1 MPESIHQN
9 IKVKAE
15 GYRQCYR
22 NQKLQQLHDN
32 ECSQNVTKQSHTQG
46 QGLDEHLQDID
57 RCYNRD
63 GFGKALDPSAHTF
76 LRIPAASTR
85 TILIRAS
92 AAVTFRSLVGGF
104 IPNNPMILDMPRY
117 NSTLTRYGTYRLPS
131 SPIIPVTMP
140 SSFVTIVS
148 ATSCRLLT
156 LCTLRLLVRIID
168 KIRMT
173 AMTTQVI
180 TTDSA
185 MSSCTPPI
193 RGRPAGSLI
202 EKPCHNSVP

>member
-1 MPESIHQN
+1 MITNAPKTLPNNRIHRDRGLMN
-9 IKVKAE
+9 TSRILIGVTIAIGSVK
-15 GYRQCYR
+15 
-22 NQKLQQLHDN
+22 LLIHPP
-32 ECSQNVTKQSHTQG
+32 T
-46 QGLDEHLQDID
+46 
-57 RCYNRD
+57 
-63 GFGKALDPSAHTF
+63 PF
-76 LRIPAASTR
+76 LRMPAASTR
-85 TILIRAS
+85 MILISAS

-117 NSTLTRYGTYRLPS
+117 NSTLTRYGTYRFPS

-173 AMTTQVI
+173 AMTTHVI

-185 MSSCTPPI
+185 ISSCTPPI

-202 EKPCHNSVP
+202 ENAVSQFSSFSSSDANSSIIPLPFRKHP

>member
-1 MPESIHQN
+1 MLYFFIRSLEN
-9 IKVKAE
+9 A
-15 GYRQCYR
+15 
-22 NQKLQQLHDN
+22 
-32 ECSQNVTKQSHTQG
+32 
-46 QGLDEHLQDID
+46 
-57 RCYNRD
+57 
-63 GFGKALDPSAHTF
+63 FDPSRMAAFF
-76 LRIPAASTR
+76 LGPKVRMPAASTR
-85 TILIRAS
+85 MILISAS

-117 NSTLTRYGTYRLPS
+117 NSTLTRYGTYRFPS

-173 AMTTQVI
+173 AMTTHVI

-185 MSSCTPPI
+185 ISSCTPPI
-193 RGRPAGSLI
+193 SGRPAGSLI
-202 EKPCHNSVP
+202 ENAVSQFSSLSSSDANSSIIPLPFRKHP